1 MPPQNRERLTGA
13 EADFAIAV
21 HELRQVTGTLRNWQT
36 GAASGAEN
44 PLDDLQQ
51 SLDRIME
58 VDERIVE
65 ARKLRDIRLT
75 DWKSIDDE
83 YAQGLREA
91 IEIVQS
97 LAGQLEAQRTRLA
110 PRLDANVKQ
119 REVRSAYARALSQ
132 Q

>member
-1 MPPQNRERLTGA
+1 MLPQNNERLTGA

-21 HELRQVTGTLRNWQT
+21 HELRQVTGALRDWKT
-36 GAASGAEN
+36 ADSSN
-44 PLDDLQQ
+44 PLEELQR
-51 SLDRIME
+51 SLDRIIE

-65 ARKLRDIRLT
+65 ARKQRDIRLT

-83 YAQGLREA
+83 YARGLREA
-91 IEIVQS
+91 IETVQS
-97 LAGQLEAQRTRLA
+97 LASHLDEERTRLA
-110 PRLDANVKQ
+110 PRLDAGVKQ

>member
-1 MPPQNRERLTGA
+1 MPLPNHERLTGA

-21 HELRQVTGTLRNWQT
+21 HELRQVTGTLRDWQSSAVAGT
-36 GAASGAEN
+36 AGPIE
-44 PLDDLQQ
+44 DLQK

-65 ARKLRDIRLT
+65 ARKLRDVRLT

-83 YAQGLREA
+83 YARGLREA
-91 IEIVQS
+91 IETVQS
-97 LAGQLEAQRTRLA
+97 LATQLDGERTRLA
-110 PRLDANVKQ
+110 PRLDAGVKQ

>member
-1 MPPQNRERLTGA
+1 MLPQNRERLTGA

-21 HELRQVTGTLRNWQT
+21 HELRQVTGALRNWRQEAD
-36 GAASGAEN
+36 GN
-44 PLDDLQQ
+44 PLNELQR
-51 SLDRIME
+51 SLDRIIE
-58 VDERIVE
+58 VDGRISEV
-65 ARKLRDIRLT
+65 RKLRDIRFT

-91 IEIVQS
+91 IETVQTLS
-97 LAGQLEAQRTRLA
+97 TQLDAERSRLA
-110 PRLDANVKQ
+110 PRLDAGVKQ

>member
-1 MPPQNRERLTGA
+1 MLPQNNERLKGP
-13 EADFAIAV
+13 EVDFAIAV
-21 HELRQVTGTLRNWQT
+21 HELKQVTGALREWQT
-36 GAASGAEN
+36 GAADSAN
-44 PLDDLQQ
+44 ALVDLQR
-51 SLDRIME
+51 SLDRIIE

-91 IEIVQS
+91 IETVQS
-97 LAGQLEAQRTRLA
+97 LANQLDAERTRLA
-110 PRLDANVKQ
+110 PRLDAGVKQ

>member
-1 MPPQNRERLTGA
+1 MFPQKNERLTGA

-21 HELRQVTGTLRNWQT
+21 HELRQVTGALREWQT
-36 GAASGAEN
+36 AGAAN
-44 PLDDLQQ
+44 PLEELQR
-51 SLDRIME
+51 SLDRIIE

-83 YAQGLREA
+83 YARGLREA
-91 IEIVQS
+91 IETVQS
-97 LAGQLEAQRTRLA
+97 LADQLDAERTRLE
-110 PRLDANVKQ
+110 PRLDAGVKQ

>member
-1 MPPQNRERLTGA
+1 MLPQNNDRLTGA

-21 HELRQVTGTLRNWQT
+21 HELRQVTGALRDWKTAGSAN
-36 GAASGAEN
+36 A
-44 PLDDLQQ
+44 LDELQR
-51 SLDRIME
+51 SLDRIIE

-65 ARKLRDIRLT
+65 ARKQRDIRLT

-83 YAQGLREA
+83 YARGLREA
-91 IEIVQS
+91 IETVQS
-97 LAGQLEAQRTRLA
+97 LASQLDEERTRLA
-110 PRLDANVKQ
+110 PRLDAGVKQ

>member
-1 MPPQNRERLTGA
+1 MLPQKNERLTGA

-21 HELRQVTGTLRNWQT
+21 HELRQVTGALREWQ
-36 GAASGAEN
+36 SGDSAN
-44 PLDDLQQ
+44 PLEDLQR
-51 SLDRIME
+51 SLDRIIE

-65 ARKLRDIRLT
+65 ARKQRDIRLT

-83 YAQGLREA
+83 YARGLREA
-91 IEIVQS
+91 IETVQS
-97 LAGQLEAQRTRLA
+97 LATQLEAERTRLA
-110 PRLDANVKQ
+110 PRLDAGVKQ

>member
-1 MPPQNRERLTGA
+1 MLPQKNERLTGA

-21 HELRQVTGTLRNWQT
+21 HELRQVTGALREWQS
-36 GAASGAEN
+36 GAADS
-44 PLDDLQQ
+44 PD
-51 SLDRIME
+51 SLDHLQRSLNRIIE

-65 ARKLRDIRLT
+65 ARKNRNIQLT

-83 YAQGLREA
+83 YARGLREA
-91 IEIVQS
+91 IETVQS
-97 LAGQLEAQRTRLA
+97 LASQLDTERTRLA
-110 PRLDANVKQ
+110 PRLDAGVKQ

>member
-1 MPPQNRERLTGA
+1 MPLQNRERLTGA

-21 HELRQVTGTLRNWQT
+21 HELRQVTGALRNWRQEAD
-36 GAASGAEN
+36 GN
-44 PLDDLQQ
+44 PLNELQR
-51 SLDRIME
+51 SLDRIIE
-58 VDERIVE
+58 VDGRISEV
-65 ARKLRDIRLT
+65 RKLRDIRFT

-91 IEIVQS
+91 IETVQT
-97 LAGQLEAQRTRLA
+97 LATQLDEERSRLA
-110 PRLDANVKQ
+110 PRLDAGVKQ

>member
-1 MPPQNRERLTGA
+1 VLPQKNERLTGA

-21 HELRQVTGTLRNWQT
+21 HELRQVTGSLRHWQA
-36 GAASGAEN
+36 GAGEGSAN
-44 PLDDLQQ
+44 PLDELQR
-51 SLDRIME
+51 SLDRIIE

-65 ARKLRDIRLT
+65 ARKHRNIQLT

-83 YAQGLREA
+83 YAMGLREA
-91 IEIVQS
+91 IETVQS
-97 LAGQLEAQRTRLA
+97 LASQLDGERNRLA
-110 PRLDANVKQ
+110 PRLDAGVKQ

>member
-1 MPPQNRERLTGA
+1 MLPQKNERLTGA

-21 HELRQVTGTLRNWQT
+21 HELRQVTGALREWQ
-36 GAASGAEN
+36 SGDSAN
-44 PLDDLQQ
+44 PLEDLQR
-51 SLDRIME
+51 SLDRIIQ

-65 ARKLRDIRLT
+65 ARKQRDIRLT

-83 YAQGLREA
+83 YARGLREA
-91 IEIVQS
+91 IETVQS
-97 LAGQLEAQRTRLA
+97 LATQLEAERTRLA
-110 PRLDANVKQ
+110 PRLDAGVKQ

>member
-1 MPPQNRERLTGA
+1 VLPQNNERRLTGA
-13 EADFAIAV
+13 EVDFAIAV
-21 HELRQVTGTLRNWQT
+21 HELQQVTGALREWQ
-36 GAASGAEN
+36 SGGSAN
-44 PLDDLQQ
+44 PLEDLQR
-51 SLDRIME
+51 SLDRIIE

-65 ARKLRDIRLT
+65 ARKQRDIRLT

-91 IEIVQS
+91 IETVQT
-97 LAGQLEAQRTRLA
+97 LANQLDAERTRLA

>member
-1 MPPQNRERLTGA
+1 MLPQNNERLTGA

-21 HELRQVTGTLRNWQT
+21 HELKQVTGALRQWQ
-36 GAASGAEN
+36 SGGSTN
-44 PLDDLQQ
+44 PLEDLQR
-51 SLDRIME
+51 SLDRIIE

-65 ARKLRDIRLT
+65 ARKQRDIRLT

-83 YAQGLREA
+83 YARGLREA
-91 IEIVQS
+91 IETVQS
-97 LAGQLEAQRTRLA
+97 LATQLDTERSRLA
-110 PRLDANVKQ
+110 PRVDAGVKQ

>member
-1 MPPQNRERLTGA
+1 VLPQKDSRLTGA

-21 HELRQVTGTLRNWQT
+21 HELRQVTGALREWQT
-36 GAASGAEN
+36 ADSGN
-44 PLDDLQQ
+44 PLEELQR
-51 SLDRIME
+51 SLDRIIE

-65 ARKLRDIRLT
+65 ARKQRNIQLT

-83 YAQGLREA
+83 YARGLREA
-91 IEIVQS
+91 IETVRS
-97 LAGQLEAQRTRLA
+97 LAGQLDAERSRLA
-110 PRLDANVKQ
+110 PRLDAGVKQ

>member
-1 MPPQNRERLTGA
+1 LTGA

-21 HELRQVTGTLRNWQT
+21 HELRQVTGALREWHKADST
-36 GAASGAEN
+36 N
-44 PLDDLQQ
+44 PLEDLQR
-51 SLDRIME
+51 SLDRIIE

-65 ARKLRDIRLT
+65 ARKQRDIRLT

-91 IEIVQS
+91 IETVQS
-97 LAGQLEAQRTRLA
+97 LATQLDTERTRLA
-110 PRLDANVKQ
+110 PRLDAGVKQ